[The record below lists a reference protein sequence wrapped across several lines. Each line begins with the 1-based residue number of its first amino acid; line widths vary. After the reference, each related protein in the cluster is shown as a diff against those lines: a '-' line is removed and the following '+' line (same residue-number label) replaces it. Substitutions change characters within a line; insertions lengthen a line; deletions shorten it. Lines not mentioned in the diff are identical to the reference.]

1 MSANLIEKR
10 RQSKRKRFHVSQAVV
25 NRRERLELI
34 RRYSIPPV
42 TDDEEETFVVR
53 AAIWMIVL
61 GMTPLI
67 LFHIFNFFYPD
78 FLWIPV
84 TPN

>member
-10 RQSKRKRFHVSQAVV
+10 RVSKPQRFNVSQTLV
-25 NRRERLELI
+25 NRHKRAKPI

-42 TDDEEETFVVR
+42 TDDDEMKFVAK
-53 AAIWMIVL
+53 AAFWLVVL
-61 GMTPLI
+61 SMTPLI
-67 LFHIFNFFYPD
+67 VFHTINFFYPG

-84 TPN
+84 TLN